1 MRRDVGDAERYCV
14 GDTVPLIK
22 AAALGE
28 LLPFKGEDSE
38 EKRVLAGLTA
48 SEANERTEERPG
60 TVLIVDDVPPEP
72 VIAVLYG
79 RGELNIVKEDL
90 GEAGGLM
97 PLSRRGLPPPDVV
110 PGEVL
115 ADNGARPLVG
125 NKSGT
130 FLPGEPRGLGAIWT
144 GYWAC

>member
-1 MRRDVGDAERYCV
+1 MRRDVGDAERNGV

-28 LLPFKGEDSE
+28 LLLFKGEDSE
-38 EKRVLAGLTA
+38 EKRALAGLMA

-60 TVLIVDDVPPEP
+60 TVLIVDDVPLEP
-72 VIAVLYG
+72 AIAVLYG

-97 PLSRRGLPPPDVV
+97 PLSRRGLPPPVV
-110 PGEVL
+110 IGEVL
-115 ADNGARPLVG
+115 ADNVARPLVE